1 MVEKSRGEAAD
12 GHSRSASGYSG
23 CGSAIIWDIGCAL
36 YAAAICLAGSGISL
50 WFTAKRYDRLSQLSR
65 EVDRVLYG
73 NDSMAGIPD
82 EEGELAVLA
91 SKIYK
96 MTIRLRDQAEELRT
110 DKAYLQESLADIS
123 HQVKTPLTSIHM
135 LLRQLKEEE
144 NEQERSRISRSIGSL
159 LARIEW
165 LIAALLKMASLESG
179 TVVLKQELV
188 LAGDVI
194 QKAAEP
200 LAVPME
206 LKGQQLILKGQEG
219 ARYTGDFCGQWK
231 RWAIFSKTAWNI
243 HRQAGQLRS
252 AQRRI
257 LCIHRYRWRI
267 QARDF
272 QRQI

>member
-1 MVEKSRGEAAD
+1 
-12 GHSRSASGYSG
+12 
-23 CGSAIIWDIGCAL
+23 
-36 YAAAICLAGSGISL
+36 
-50 WFTAKRYDRLSQLSR
+50 
-65 EVDRVLYG
+65 
-73 NDSMAGIPD
+73 
-82 EEGELAVLA
+82 
-91 SKIYK
+91 
-96 MTIRLRDQAEELRT
+96 
-110 DKAYLQESLADIS
+110 
-123 HQVKTPLTSIHM
+123 M

-165 LIAALLKMASLESG
+165 LIAALLKMARLESG

-188 LAGDVI
+188 LAEDVI

-267 QARDF
+267 QARDS

>member
-1 MVEKSRGEAAD
+1 M
-12 GHSRSASGYSG
+12 
-23 CGSAIIWDIGCAL
+23 
-36 YAAAICLAGSGISL
+36 
-50 WFTAKRYDRLSQLSR
+50 
-65 EVDRVLYG
+65 LYG

-179 TVVLKQELV
+179 TVVLKQEMV

-219 ARYTGDFCGQWK
+219 ARYTGD
-231 RWAIFSKTAWNI
+231 
-243 HRQAGQLRS
+243 
-252 AQRRI
+252 
-257 LCIHRYRWRI
+257 
-267 QARDF
+267 
-272 QRQI
+272 